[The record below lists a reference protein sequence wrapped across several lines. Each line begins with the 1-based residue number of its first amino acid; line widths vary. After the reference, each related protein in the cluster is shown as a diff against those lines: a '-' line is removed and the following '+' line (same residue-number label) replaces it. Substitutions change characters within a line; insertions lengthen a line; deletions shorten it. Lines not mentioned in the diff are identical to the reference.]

1 MKYLSLVT
9 LMVAASCSMTI
20 AILLLTNYSYL
31 AYNAGVAPVVTMTA
45 LLSISGVVLFIM
57 FYKEWNRLFLK

>member
-1 MKYLSLVT
+1 MT
-9 LMVAASCSMTI
+9 AASCSMAI

-31 AYNAGVAPVVTMTA
+31 AYNAGVAPVVTMAA
-45 LLSISGVVLFIM
+45 LLSISGIVLFIM

>member
-9 LMVAASCSMTI
+9 LMTAASCSMAI
-20 AILLLTNYSYL
+20 AILLLTNYT
-31 AYNAGVAPVVTMTA
+31 YNAGVAPMAA
-45 LLSISGVVLFIM
+45 LLSISGIVLFIM